1 MRFLTAR
8 LLKTLKTRIS
18 LQGMSD
24 NNRGA
29 IFMMLA
35 MAGYVLND
43 SMMKLSSS
51 DMGIFQAIFI
61 RGIVVTLFMAGLSHR
76 QGSSLNPL
84 RHMSPVILLRVLA
97 EIVGTAC
104 FLIAITKIPITN
116 ASAILQ
122 ATPFVLTLA
131 AAIFLKEKVGWQRY
145 LAIII
150 GFIGVIIIVRPGVAG
165 FSVYSLLALATVF
178 TVVIR
183 DLATQKVAAN
193 IPTAYLAYVT
203 AIFITIMGGIVSV
216 IGAVSNISPW
226 VPLSLANMAMLA
238 GAASFLIVGY
248 ICGIM
253 TMRVG
258 EVSFI
263 APFRYTILIWAIII
277 GILVFGDIPDALTL
291 FGCAI
296 VVAAGVFS
304 FYRERYLLKKMQADV
319 SIQ

>member
-8 LLKTLKTRIS
+8 LLKIRKTRIS
-18 LQGMSD
+18 LSGMSD

-29 IFMMLA
+29 LFMILA

-43 SMMKLSSS
+43 SMMKLSS
-51 DMGIFQAIFI
+51 DEMGIFQAIFI
-61 RGIVVTLFMAGLSHR
+61 RGFFVTVFMAGLSHH
-76 QGSSLNPL
+76 QGSSLNPF

-104 FLIAITKIPITN
+104 FLIAITKLPITN

-131 AAIFLKEKVGWQRY
+131 AAIFLREKVGWQRY
-145 LAIII
+145 LAIIV
-150 GFIGVIIIVRPGVAG
+150 GFIGVIIIVRPGVEG
-165 FSVYSLLALATVF
+165 FNVYSLLVLATVF

-183 DLATQKVAAN
+183 DLATQKVPAD
-193 IPTAYLAYVT
+193 IPTAYLAYIT
-203 AIFITIMGGIVSV
+203 AIFITVMGGIVSA
-216 IGAVSNISPW
+216 IGAVTNISPW
-226 VPLSLANMAMLA
+226 IPLSFSNIALLL
-238 GAASFLIVGY
+238 GAAAFLIIGY

-263 APFRYTILIWAIII
+263 APFRYTVLIWAIVI
-277 GILVFGDIPDALTL
+277 GIVVFGDIPDALTL
-291 FGCAI
+291 LGCVI
-296 VVAAGVFS
+296 VVVAGVFS
-304 FYRERYLLKKMQADV
+304 FYRERYVLRKMQAK
-319 SIQ
+319 S